1 MVLQIYEEIRT
12 TLEANS
18 VYSGF
23 LPQHRSHAAFPW
35 PFIRTDSRDCSGK
48 RIAVFF
54 RMLGK

>member
-12 TLEANS
+12 TLQSNF

-35 PFIRTDSRDCSGK
+35 PFIRTDFKDYSGK
-48 RIAVFF
+48 RIAVSL